1 MCSPGAVKSFFTAHH
16 LPLQNMLWDRLGK
29 KCCQPKTPRP
39 EDGTTLKWSR
49 RLLGTLTPIYSQLSH
64 LQDSHLLTTLLA
76 GEMQDACC
84 DYQLQHS
91 FRCMSMESSGKT
103 CWGQGSVQR
112 RQCQSLAVPTRDHL
126 VCLQQHLPLYQGAG
140 EGTAETS

>member
-49 RLLGTLTPIYSQLSH
+49 RLLGTLTQFTRLPFTHNSPGRRNAGCLLWLPTAAF
-64 LQDSHLLTTLLA
+64 LQMHVHGILWKNMLGTRVCSEETVPELGGPHT
-76 GEMQDACC
+76 G
-84 DYQLQHS
+84 
-91 FRCMSMESSGKT
+91 SSGL
-103 CWGQGSVQR
+103 SPAA
-112 RQCQSLAVPTRDHL
+112 SALVPRSGGRDSWDIITWR
-126 VCLQQHLPLYQGAG
+126 AT
-140 EGTAETS
+140 E